1 MFGLGA
7 GEIFIILAFAL
18 IFIGPKKLPELA
30 KSLGK
35 GIREFQKAKDEL
47 MTQVNTE
54 SSDNAVNHNADNKDQ
69 IDSATDTNKEDGVHQ
84 DHHQSLTG
92 VGDADPELEKEVAAM
107 QEALA
112 KEETKST
119 KDTEEKDS

>member
-54 SSDNAVNHNADNKDQ
+54 SSDNALNHSDDDKEKADSEKG
-69 IDSATDTNKEDGVHQ
+69 DSTHQ

-107 QEALA
+107 QEALS
-112 KEETKST
+112 KEETKSS
-119 KDTEEKDS
+119 KESEKKES